1 MDVMLSSS
9 SNSLPA
15 QVYDLNAFLLFRSV
29 QFNPTLAQQSKYWQ
43 SSNLTSYGVPAFLCL
58 CKSLNEGAKSLRAKL
73 FSWQCLLLS
82 LTWNSRDT
90 LSLQL
95 SSQAAGATFSKY
107 VMRI

>member
-43 SSNLTSYGVPAFLCL
+43 SSNLTSYGVPAFLC
-58 CKSLNEGAKSLRAKL
+58 AKVLMKVLRAREL
-73 FSWQCLLLS
+73 NYLAGSAYSCLSHGTVEIHSPCNCPHRRQEQHFQSML
-82 LTWNSRDT
+82 
-90 LSLQL
+90 
-95 SSQAAGATFSKY
+95 
-107 VMRI
+107 